1 VTETTW
7 LWSGC
12 IGMALG
18 AVALFVVGKHRTQ
31 DEEGHTI
38 LHVIVPVVASLS
50 YFAQATRQGSVVLSD
65 GREFLFARYVDWA
78 ITTPLLLLGLTMT
91 ALHGAHRR
99 PGLVAAILG
108 ADVLMIVTG
117 GFYAA
122 SVATGPKWIWYLVSC
137 GAFLAVYA
145 GLFGP
150 LRREAQ
156 DRDPVRRV
164 EYGRNVALLAVLWL
178 IYPVL
183 DLLGDSGL
191 QVWGPTATTASIT
204 VLDLTAKIVYGFVIL
219 AGARKVADHDLSHGH
234 VEPAPVSTEAVPSG
248 ADAHPHPRASRTTSR

>member
-1 VTETTW
+1 MTEATW
-7 LWSGC
+7 LWTGC

-38 LHVIVPVVASLS
+38 LHVVVPVIASLS
-50 YFAQATRQGSVVLSD
+50 YFAQATKQGSVVLPD

-78 ITTPLLLLGLTMT
+78 VTTPLLLLGLTMT

-137 GAFLAVYA
+137 GAFLAVLA

-150 LRREAQ
+150 LRREARA
-156 DRDPVRRV
+156 RDSVRRT
-164 EYGRNVALLAVLWL
+164 EYGKDATLLAVLWL

-191 QVWGPTATTASIT
+191 RVWGPTATSASIT
-204 VLDLTAKIVYGFVIL
+204 LLDLTAKIVYGFVIL
-219 AGARKVADHDLSHGH
+219 ASARRVAEHDLRHGL
-234 VEPAPVSTEAVPSG
+234 VEPAPGSTESVPSG
-248 ADAHPHPRASRTTSR
+248 AGSSPHHPHPPG

>member
-1 VTETTW
+1 MTETAW
-7 LWSGC
+7 LWTGC

-18 AVALFVVGKHRTQ
+18 ALALLAVGKHRTQ

-38 LHVIVPVVASLS
+38 LHVVVPVVASLS
-50 YFAQATRQGSVVLSD
+50 YLAQATQQGAVALSD

-78 ITTPLLLLGLTMT
+78 ITTPLLLLGLAMT

-122 SVATGPKWIWYLVSC
+122 SVETGPKWIWYLVSC

-156 DRDPVRRV
+156 NRDSVRRV
-164 EYGRNVALLAVLWL
+164 EYHRNVALLAVLWL
-178 IYPVL
+178 VYPVL
-183 DLLGDSGL
+183 DLLGDNGL
-191 QVWGPTATTASIT
+191 RVWGPTATSASIT
-204 VLDLTAKIVYGFVIL
+204 VLDLTSKIVYGFVIL
-219 AGARKVADHDLSHGH
+219 ASARKIAEHDLSHGLVH
-234 VEPAPVSTEAVPSG
+234 PAPVSTAAVPSG
-248 ADAHPHPRASRTTSR
+248 VDPHRGVVTR